1 MRIDYR
7 IDRPVRLEASFEVE
21 GFTVLLGQSGE
32 GKTTLLRA
40 IAGLLPAQ
48 GEPFGGLP
56 PQHRAIGYLPQGY
69 ALFPHLCAW
78 ENVAFARVASTRS
91 VRSLYFLSSK
101 CGGCAHGI
109 TLTLRLQN
117 ARENRAGFR
126 LPVRPFNQRHLSG
139 IGRCPR
145 QTYVASAHD

>member
-1 MRIDYR
+1 MASTHAARLAVL
-7 IDRPVRLEASFEVE
+7 VRGTGDIGS
-21 GFTVLLGQSGE
+21 
-32 GKTTLLRA
+32 A
-40 IAGLLPAQ
+40 IALAFFTMVTRSVSHVSKRQERARLP
-48 GEPFGGLP
+48 
-56 PQHRAIGYLPQGY
+56 
-69 ALFPHLCAW
+69 
-78 ENVAFARVASTRS
+78 VASTRS
-91 VRSLYFLSSK
+91 VRSLYFVSLK
-101 CGGCAHGI
+101 CCGCAPGI